1 MGKTRMSSNAEV
13 HRDLNLVTP
22 MLMGPD
28 VKALQ
33 ERLNHH
39 CEHYKFPW
47 RRTKADGEYG
57 KRTQRTAKFVAWLI
71 GLDDKRIEG
80 IGSMSGHIGEE
91 LQRVLRDPGKRS
103 EEDRKREDGRKAKR
117 EKLHKEH
124 EVGPKA
130 AVEWALKQV
139 GTKEEGETNTGPK
152 IDEWQA
158 FFEMHGEPWC
168 GIFVGYAVKKIGKAN
183 CDTGFAAVEH
193 IRVDAEAGNN
203 NLHDINP
210 ADAEPGDIATFYAG
224 GGDDHVGLIRSKSE
238 NGTIFTVEGNTSSQ
252 VRDSDGG
259 IVEIKEHPI
268 GDVRCMARIESWG

>member
-1 MGKTRMSSNAEV
+1 MANGKSSNAEV

-47 RRTKADGEYG
+47 RRTMEDGEYG
-57 KRTQRTAKFVAWLI
+57 HRTQRTAKFVAWLI

-91 LQRVLRDPGKRS
+91 LQRVLRDPDKRS
-103 EEDRKREDGRKAKR
+103 EEDRKREDSRKAKR

-124 EVGPKA
+124 EEGPKA

-139 GTKEEGETNTGPK
+139 GTTEEGETNEGPK
-152 IDEWQA
+152 INEWEA
-158 FFEMHGEPWC
+158 LFGLKGKPWC
-168 GIFVGYAVKKIGKAN
+168 GIFVGYAVKHAGGAN
-183 CDTGFAAVEH
+183 CDTEFPGVRN
-193 IRVDAEAGNN
+193 IRMDAEAGNN
-203 NLHDINP
+203 NMHDINP
-210 ADAEPGDIATFYAG
+210 AHAEPGDIATFYM
-224 GGDDHVGLIRSKSE
+224 GDQDEHVGLIRSKTS
-238 NGTIFTVEGNTSSQ
+238 NGTIFTVEGNTSSK
-252 VRDSDGG
+252 VHDSEGG
-259 IVEIKEHPI
+259 TVEIKEHPVS
-268 GDVRCMARIESWG
+268 DVDCMARIESWG